1 MDSAELVLAGL
12 AGQLDLLRAGEVSSR
27 ELTGASLERIGALD
41 PEINAFRIV
50 LAERALVEAD
60 EADRRRAAGE
70 DLPLLG
76 VPVAVKDNLDVAGE
90 MTTHGTSAFPGPVK
104 ADSEYFRRIHE
115 AGAVLV
121 GKTTC
126 PELSIFGFTE
136 TDAWGVTR
144 NPWDLTRS
152 TGGSSGGSAA
162 AVAAGMVAA
171 ASGSDGA
178 GSIRIPASNCG
189 LFGLKPQRGR
199 ISLDPLHE
207 HWYGMSQLGCLTRR
221 VLDTALWLDATAGPS
236 PTDPLPPPAP
246 SGTYAEA
253 ASRDPGK
260 LRIAVSTTPA
270 RSALPPKLD
279 DRVVAA
285 IEATASVMR
294 SLGHEVVERAPDY
307 GMVGN
312 GVIPRY
318 LSGIAEDY
326 DLVPFPDR
334 LEQRTR
340 GMGRLGRAIPRR
352 LLRHARSAERAHAG
366 RINAIFDDFDAILT
380 PVAAEP
386 PIGVGRW
393 AGKGALATLL
403 EMSRTYPYTAIWN
416 YTGQPAASVPA
427 PVPAGSA
434 PIGAMLVVAPNREE
448 LLISLA
454 AQFERETAW
463 PDRVPAIAETME
475 EAA

>member
-1 MDSAELVLAGL
+1 MDSADLVLSGL
-12 AGQLDLLRAGEVSSR
+12 AKQLEMLRRGEVSSR
-27 ELTGASLERIGALD
+27 ELTEATLERIGAID

-50 LAERALVEAD
+50 LVERALAEAE
-60 EADRRRAAGE
+60 EADRLRAAGE
-70 DLPLLG
+70 DRPLLG

-90 MTTHGTSAFPGPVK
+90 MTTHGTNAFPGPVK
-104 ADSEYFRRIHE
+104 SDCEYFRRIHA

-136 TDAWGVTR
+136 TDAWGITR
-144 NPWDLTRS
+144 NPWDPSRS
-152 TGGSSGGSAA
+152 TGGSSGGSGA
-162 AVAAGMVAA
+162 AVAAGMVGV

-199 ISLDPLHE
+199 ISLEPLHE

-236 PTDPLPPPAP
+236 PADPLPPTAP
-246 SGTYAEA
+246 SGSYADA
-253 ASRDPGK
+253 AGRDPGR

-270 RSALPPKLD
+270 RAAIPPRLD

-285 IEATASVMR
+285 IEETAAILSA
-294 SLGHEVVERAPDY
+294 LGHEVIERAPDY

-318 LSGIAEDY
+318 LAGIAEDV

-334 LEQRTR
+334 LERRTR
-340 GMGRLGRAIPRR
+340 GMGRLGHAIPKR
-352 LLRHARSAERAHAG
+352 LLRHSRASERAHAD
-366 RINAIFDDFDAILT
+366 RINAIFDDVDVVLT
-380 PVAAEP
+380 PVAGEP
-386 PIGVGRW
+386 PIEIGRW
-393 AGKGALATLL
+393 QGRGAFGTLT

-427 PVPAGSA
+427 PVPTGTT
-434 PIGAMLVVAPNREE
+434 PIGAMFVVAPNREE

-463 PDRVPAIAETME
+463 PDRVPSIAKTVEKP
-475 EAA
+475 A